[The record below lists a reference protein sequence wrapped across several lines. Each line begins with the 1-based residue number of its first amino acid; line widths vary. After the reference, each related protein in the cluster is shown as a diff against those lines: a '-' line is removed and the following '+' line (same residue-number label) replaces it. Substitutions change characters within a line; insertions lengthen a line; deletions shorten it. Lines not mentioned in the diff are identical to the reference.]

1 MFSARTITT
10 DVAVLGGGPAGI
22 AASLAA
28 RRAGARVLLVEQYG
42 FLGGMA
48 TAALALPW
56 RFRQDLPALLPEFQE
71 ILARCRNLGVCAEPF
86 PDPEEAGDRMI
97 IIDPETIKFALQEHV
112 LEAGVDLLLHA
123 KAITLQRAE
132 EKIVA
137 AVLHCREG
145 GVAVTAAAF
154 IDATGTGVFCRASL
168 PVPLTY
174 SFVLA
179 NLPRLCSRGDG
190 LDGYLA
196 CFLQERETLGHAA
209 MDNWL
214 ARLQGEQSDFRELLQ
229 LRVAPAWRS
238 GELLVHLLLALE
250 APPEDSAALTR
261 AELLGQALSHRL
273 MEYFRKNVAGCEA
286 ARILMAPAQVGLRRP
301 GHLPETTDSGNLL
314 AAGRHALIL
323 PPDSICTSLAPHTFA
338 SGVAAGQRAAAI
350 AGA

>member
-1 MFSARTITT
+1 M
-10 DVAVLGGGPAGI
+10 LGGGPAGVG
-22 AASLAA
+22 AGLAA
-28 RRAGARVLLVEQYG
+28 ARAGARVLLIEQYG

-56 RFRQDLPALLPEFQE
+56 RFRQDLPALLPEFEE
-71 ILARCRNLGVCAEPF
+71 ILARCRNLGGCAEPF
-86 PDPEEAGDRMI
+86 PDPEEARDRI
-97 IIDPETIKFALQEHV
+97 IMIDPETIKFALQEYV

-123 KAITLQRAE
+123 KAITLRRAE

-137 AVLHCREG
+137 AALHCREG
-145 GVAVTAAAF
+145 GVAVIAAAF
-154 IDATGTGVFCRASL
+154 IDATGAGVFCRASS

-179 NLPRLCSRGDG
+179 NLPRLRSREEG

-196 CFLQERETLGHAA
+196 CFLREREALGHAA

-214 ARLQGEQSDFRELLQ
+214 ARLHSEQLEFRELRQ
-229 LRVAPAWRS
+229 LRTAPAWRS
-238 GELLVHLLLALE
+238 GELLVHLILTPE
-250 APPEDSAALTR
+250 APPEDSAALTH

-273 MEYFRKNVAGCEA
+273 VEYFRKNVAGCEA

-314 AAGRHALIL
+314 AAGRHALLL
-323 PPDSICTSLAPHTFA
+323 PPDSVWTSLAPHTFA
-338 SGVAAGQRAAAI
+338 SGAAAGQRAAAI